1 MNSTVTA
8 WFNHDTGRMHAVLDY
23 RTDKDRMPVMEDG
36 RYFDDWAQADKWAL
50 TTAPDCSTRRKCLL
64 AHAKQEQERAEAA
77 KAAELARY
85 NRMPF
90 MDET

>member
-1 MNSTVTA
+1 
-8 WFNHDTGRMHAVLDY
+8 
-23 RTDKDRMPVMEDG
+23 
-36 RYFDDWAQADKWAL
+36 
-50 TTAPDCSTRRKCLL
+50 L